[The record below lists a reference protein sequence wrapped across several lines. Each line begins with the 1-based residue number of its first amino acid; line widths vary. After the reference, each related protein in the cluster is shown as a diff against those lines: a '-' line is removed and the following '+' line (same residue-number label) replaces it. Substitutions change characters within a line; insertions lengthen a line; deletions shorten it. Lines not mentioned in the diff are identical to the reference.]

1 MDLQSINISA
11 ELLAATTEV
20 VELTNW
26 QKIMRIALS
35 PDSLREIAMY
45 ILLMVLLCAISK
57 VVYDVKESRR
67 LKKEFAA
74 YQQLRVDQD
83 AEEKAERR

>member
-1 MDLQSINISA
+1 MDLQSINTSA
-11 ELLAATTEV
+11 ELLAATTEA

-35 PDSLREIAMY
+35 PDALREIAMY

-74 YQQLRVDQD
+74 YQQRRKD
-83 AEEKAERR
+83 EEMEN

>member
-1 MDLQSINISA
+1 MDLQSINTSA
-11 ELLAATTEV
+11 ELLAATTETA
-20 VELTNW
+20 ELTNW

-67 LKKEFAA
+67 LKKEFAE
-74 YQQLRVDQD
+74 YQQRRKD
-83 AEEKAERR
+83 EEMEN

>member
-1 MDLQSINISA
+1 MDLQSINTSA
-11 ELLAATTEV
+11 ELLAVSTEA

-67 LKKEFAA
+67 LKKEFAE
-74 YQQLRVDQD
+74 YMQRRKD
-83 AEEKAERR
+83 EEMEN

>member
-1 MDLQSINISA
+1 MDLQSINTSA
-11 ELLAATTEV
+11 ELLAATTEA

-26 QKIMRIALS
+26 QKIMRIAFS
-35 PDSLREIAMY
+35 PDALREIAMY

-67 LKKEFAA
+67 LKKEFAE
-74 YQQLRVDQD
+74 YQQRRKD
-83 AEEKAERR
+83 EEMEN

>member
-1 MDLQSINISA
+1 MDLQSINTSA
-11 ELLAATTEV
+11 ELLAATTEA

-35 PDSLREIAMY
+35 PYALREIAMY

-67 LKKEFAA
+67 LKKEFAE
-74 YQQLRVDQD
+74 YQQRRKD
-83 AEEKAERR
+83 EEMEN

>member
-1 MDLQSINISA
+1 MDLQSINASA
-11 ELLAATTEV
+11 ELLAATTEA

-35 PDSLREIAMY
+35 PDALREIAMY

-67 LKKEFAA
+67 LKKEFAE
-74 YQQLRVDQD
+74 YQQRRKD
-83 AEEKAERR
+83 EEREG

>member
-1 MDLQSINISA
+1 MDLQSINTSA
-11 ELLAATTEV
+11 ELLAETTEAT
-20 VELTNW
+20 ELTNW

-67 LKKEFAA
+67 LKKEFAE
-74 YQQLRVDQD
+74 YQQRRKD
-83 AEEKAERR
+83 EEREG

>member
-1 MDLQSINISA
+1 MDLQSINTSA
-11 ELLAATTEV
+11 ELLAATTEAA
-20 VELTNW
+20 ELTNW

-35 PDSLREIAMY
+35 PDALREIAMY

-67 LKKEFAA
+67 LKKEFAE
-74 YQQLRVDQD
+74 YMQRRKD
-83 AEEKAERR
+83 EEMEN